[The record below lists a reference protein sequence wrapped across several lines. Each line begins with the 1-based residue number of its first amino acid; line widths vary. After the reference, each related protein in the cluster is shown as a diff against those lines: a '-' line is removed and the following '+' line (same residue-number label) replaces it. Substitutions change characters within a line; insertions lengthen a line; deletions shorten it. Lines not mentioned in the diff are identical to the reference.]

1 MDVSFFNDEKEQA
14 NLIFDVL
21 AFIHNETFYPASQ
34 VDKNQ
39 LLWMRTGV
47 NAIVEIL
54 NHYVDHPFI
63 KDAQKAC
70 EEFLKQSFELI
81 RPSTTMKLIN
91 FVKVIFGF
99 INNFSAGII
108 LVSVTLEEVQRT
120 GELLLQT
127 VYNSSSPGQ
136 TLDNF
141 RVYIKVLHTILPNL
155 GLTASLVIGV
165 GNAGKDM
172 LVIPKVSLGEIR
184 RFSHY
189 LDNWASMV
197 DIILLGFSQVSKETS
212 VELRQVK
219 KLISD
224 IKQKIFSK
232 KIR

>member
-1 MDVSFFNDEKEQA
+1 
-14 NLIFDVL
+14 
-21 AFIHNETFYPASQ
+21 
-34 VDKNQ
+34 
-39 LLWMRTGV
+39 
-47 NAIVEIL
+47 
-54 NHYVDHPFI
+54 
-63 KDAQKAC
+63 
-70 EEFLKQSFELI
+70 
-81 RPSTTMKLIN
+81 MKLIT

-99 INNFSAGII
+99 VNNFSAGII

-127 VYNSSSPGQ
+127 VYNTSSPGPV
-136 TLDNF
+136 LDNF
-141 RVYIKVLHTILPNL
+141 RVYIKLLHALLPNL

-197 DIILLGFSQVSKETS
+197 DIILLGFSQVSKDAS
-212 VELRQVK
+212 GELRQVK

-224 IKQKIFSK
+224 IKQKIFLK
-232 KIR
+232 KIS